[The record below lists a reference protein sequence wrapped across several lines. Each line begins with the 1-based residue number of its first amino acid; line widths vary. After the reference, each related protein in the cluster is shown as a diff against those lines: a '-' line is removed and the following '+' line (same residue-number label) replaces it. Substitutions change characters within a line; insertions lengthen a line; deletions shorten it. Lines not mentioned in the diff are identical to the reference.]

1 MEIREFEDDDLP
13 RMMEIW
19 NEVVEG
25 GDAFPQEYGLGSI
38 DEALDFFSS
47 QSRTAVAV
55 MDGAIV
61 GLYILHPNNVGRCGH
76 IANASYAV
84 SSTQRGK
91 HIGEAL
97 VRDSLRAAK
106 DLGFRILQFNAV
118 VASNERALR
127 LYRSLGF
134 HHLGT
139 IPDGFRMKDG
149 SYADIIPHWIALL

>member
-38 DEALDFFSS
+38 DEALGFFSS

-55 MDGAIV
+55 VDGAIV

-76 IANASYAV
+76 IANARYAV
-84 SSTQRGK
+84 S
-91 HIGEAL
+91 
-97 VRDSLRAAK
+97 
-106 DLGFRILQFNAV
+106 
-118 VASNERALR
+118 
-127 LYRSLGF
+127 
-134 HHLGT
+134 
-139 IPDGFRMKDG
+139 
-149 SYADIIPHWIALL
+149 